1 MPSTL
6 PAVPPADPD
15 RPTTARSRADDQRL
29 RLLRAI
35 GTVVAEKGYA
45 ATTIADVVGEAHVS
59 KRTFYEHFDDKLACF
74 LESYRR
80 GSGRLVR
87 RLRAGARGDG
97 PWPDR
102 LRAALRAY
110 LEVLVDAPAVT
121 RTFTLEIQAAG
132 PEALALRRRMH
143 GATADALRE
152 AVDEIRADHPEL
164 RPLDATTAAAIV
176 GAMTELVL
184 DAVADGRT
192 AELAGL
198 AVPVGRLL
206 HAVLTAPADPTE
218 PAADQGESTT

>member
-1 MPSTL
+1 M
-6 PAVPPADPD
+6 
-15 RPTTARSRADDQRL
+15 
-29 RLLRAI
+29 RAI

-45 ATTIADVVGEAHVS
+45 ATTIADVVREAHVS

-80 GSGRLVR
+80 GNRGLVR
-87 RLRAGARGDG
+87 RMRAGAAGDG
-97 PWPDR
+97 PWPER

-110 LEVLVDAPAVT
+110 LAVLVDAPAVT
-121 RTFTLEIQAAG
+121 RTFTMEIQAAG

-143 GATADALRE
+143 RATADALRE
-152 AVDEIRADHPEL
+152 IVDDVRRENPEL

-176 GAMTELVL
+176 GAMTELIL

-192 AELAGL
+192 GELERL
-198 AVPVGRLL
+198 DVPVGRLL

-218 PAADQGESTT
+218 PADQGESTT